1 MQNAINAIR
10 EGDYASAK
18 ARQFTESVIRE
29 MSRIAAAH
37 NAINLAQGFPD
48 FPAPEAIKQAAV
60 KAVMEDHNQYAITW
74 GIKSLRDAIAAKV
87 KRDYGVVID
96 PERQLTVC
104 CGATEGMIAT
114 LLATINP
121 GDEVIIFEPFY
132 ENYGADVILCGAI
145 PKYVS
150 LQPPAFTFS
159 REELTAAFSDKTRAI
174 IINTPNNPTGKVFNR
189 EELDL
194 IAELCIKH
202 DVLAINDEIYEHIL
216 YDSTEHIPL
225 WTLPGMAERTIAV
238 NSVSKTFSVTGWRIG
253 YVQASPEIT
262 ASVRKVH
269 DFLTVGAAAPLQVA
283 AAEAFNFG
291 TEYYEELS
299 GFYSERRDYFLN
311 VLEKVGFTCMRPQGA
326 YYIMADITP
335 FGWDDDVAFAKYM
348 ASEIGVAVVPGSSF
362 FRPESAAGKKL
373 IRFCFCKKFE
383 TLQAAAER
391 LEKLKAI
398 KK

>member
-1 MQNAINAIR
+1 MHKVIQTIR
-10 EGDYASAK
+10 EGGYSSTK

-60 KAVMEDHNQYAITW
+60 QAVLGDHNQYAVTW
-74 GIKSLRDAIAAKV
+74 GTKGLRDAIAGKV
-87 KRDYGVVID
+87 QRDYGVSID

-132 ENYGADVILCGAI
+132 ENYGADVILCGAV

-150 LQPPAFTFS
+150 LQPPEFNFN
-159 REELTAAFSDKTRAI
+159 RDELVAAFSEKTKAI

-189 EELDL
+189 EELEL
-194 IAELCIKH
+194 IADLCMKY

-216 YDSTEHIPL
+216 YDNTKHIPI
-225 WTLPGMAERTIAV
+225 WTLPGMADRTIAV

-262 ASVRKVH
+262 AAVRKVH

-283 AAEAFNFG
+283 AEAAFNFG
-291 TEYYEELS
+291 ADYYQELS
-299 GFYSERRDYFLN
+299 GFYSERRDYLLTA
-311 VLEKVGFTCMRPQGA
+311 LEKVGFNCVKPQGA

-335 FGWDDDVAFAKYM
+335 FGWEDDVAFAKYLT
-348 ASEIGVAVVPGSSF
+348 SEIGVAVVPGSSF
-362 FRPESAAGKKL
+362 FRTESPAGKTL

-383 TLQAAAER
+383 TLQAAVER
-391 LEKLKAI
+391 LQKLTVKR
-398 KK
+398 

>member
-1 MQNAINAIR
+1 MQHVIQNIR
-10 EGDYASAK
+10 KNGYASVK

-37 NAINLAQGFPD
+37 GAINLAQGFPD
-48 FPAPEAIKQAAV
+48 FPAPEAIKHAAV

-74 GIKSLRDAIAAKV
+74 GTKGLRDAIAAKV
-87 KRDYGVVID
+87 RRDYGVAID

-114 LLATINP
+114 LLATVNP

-132 ENYGADVILCGAI
+132 ENYGADVILCGAT

-150 LQPPAFTFS
+150 LTPPEFNFS
-159 REELTAAFSDKTRAI
+159 RDELIAAFSDKTKAI

-189 EELDL
+189 DELEL

-216 YDSTEHIPL
+216 YDNVMHIPL
-225 WTLPGMAERTIAV
+225 WTLPGMADRTIAV

-262 ASVRKVH
+262 ESVRKVH

-283 AAEAFNFG
+283 AAEAFSFG
-291 TEYYEELS
+291 PEYYAGLA
-299 GFYSERRDYFLN
+299 GFYRERRDYLLN
-311 VLEKVGFTCMRPQGA
+311 VLQKAGFNCVKPQGA

-335 FGWDDDVAFAKYM
+335 FGWDDDVAFTKYLT
-348 ASEIGVAVVPGSSF
+348 SEIGVAVVPGSSF
-362 FRPESAAGKKL
+362 FRPESAAGKNL

-383 TLQAAAER
+383 TLRAAADR
-391 LEKLKAI
+391 LEKLKL
-398 KK
+398 K

>member
-1 MQNAINAIR
+1 MEDIIRNIR
-10 EGDYASAK
+10 EGGYASAK

-60 KAVMEDHNQYAITW
+60 RAVMEDHNQYAITW
-74 GIKSLRDAIAAKV
+74 GTKGLRDAIAAKV
-87 KRDYGVVID
+87 KRDYDVTVD

-114 LLATINP
+114 LLATVNP

-132 ENYGADVILCGAI
+132 ENYGADVILCGAV
-145 PKYVS
+145 PKYIS
-150 LQPPAFTFS
+150 LNPPEFNFNRA
-159 REELTAAFSDKTRAI
+159 ELIAAFSAKTKAI

-189 EELDL
+189 EELEL
-194 IAELCIKH
+194 IAELCIKY

-216 YDSTEHIPL
+216 YDNTEHIPL

-253 YVQASPEIT
+253 FVQASAEIT
-262 ASVRKVH
+262 ASIRKVH

-283 AAEAFNFG
+283 SAEAFNFG
-291 TEYYEELS
+291 AEYYQELA
-299 GFYSERRDYFLN
+299 GFYRVRRDYLLN
-311 VLEKVGFTCMRPQGA
+311 ALEKIGFACVRPQGA

-335 FGWDDDVAFAKYM
+335 FGWDDDVAFAKYL

-362 FRPESAAGKKL
+362 FRPESSAGKTL
-373 IRFCFCKKFE
+373 IRFCFCKKLE
-383 TLQAAAER
+383 TLAAAIER
-391 LEKLKAI
+391 LEKLSL